1 LSEREKPVVSLV
13 DTSHFPDLVP
23 LAAQRLRNLA
33 TTELV
38 NDRVGRELGRAAN
51 NSLAMVVDYSTR
63 VSSEV
68 ITELAK
74 CELVVTVSV
83 GYDNIDLQE
92 AGRRGISVSNV
103 PGYCTEEVA
112 DHTIG
117 LLIAVTR
124 NIFTLRESVLDGKW
138 DELAGGPIPRL
149 RGRTLGIIG
158 LGRIGTAVAL
168 RAKALG
174 LSVITYDPYIPTGKD
189 TSVGVRSVELEPLLK
204 DSDMI
209 SIHCPLTDETLHMI
223 GAKEFEM
230 MKDNV
235 YIINTGRGAVIDNNA
250 LADAL
255 RSGKVAGAGLDVL
268 EHEPPAPDDP
278 LLKMK
283 KVLITPH
290 AGFMSAESAADRIGM
305 AVDEVVRL
313 LRHQHLRNVVNADML
328 QLGKE

>member
-1 LSEREKPVVSLV
+1 
-13 DTSHFPDLVP
+13 
-23 LAAQRLRNLA
+23 
-33 TTELV
+33 
-38 NDRVGRELGRAAN
+38 
-51 NSLAMVVDYSTR
+51 MIVDYSTR

-174 LSVITYDPYIPTGKD
+174 LNVITYDPYIPTGRD
-189 TSVGVRSVELEPLLK
+189 TSVGVRSVELETLLRE
-204 DSDMI
+204 SDMI

-223 GAKEFEM
+223 GAKEFEV

-235 YIINTGRGAVIDNNA
+235 YIINTGRGAVIDNKA
-250 LADAL
+250 LAETL

-268 EHEPPAPDDP
+268 EHEPPARDEP

-283 KVLITPH
+283 TVLITPH
-290 AGFMSAESAADRIGM
+290 AGFMSVESAADRIRM

-328 QLGKE
+328 HTLRHSTSR